1 MPTTRAGQGQNDWHD
16 EANMSAKLELRATR
30 VSQKTALK
38 TNPVWNMRSAF
49 LALLGLTAI
58 ELSACGDKSERSPP
72 AKAENTTTLS
82 PKESGEAPS
91 TIARPKSRNAGL
103 LPTTPSLTP
112 EELLGMTANRMTS
125 LFGKPVF
132 VRRDPPGEFWRYR
145 SKMCALEL
153 YFYSDGE
160 GQRVEHKEMR
170 KNDQPVES
178 RQTCIN
184 ELLSRA
190 R

>member
-1 MPTTRAGQGQNDWHD
+1 MRA
-16 EANMSAKLELRATR
+16 
-30 VSQKTALK
+30 
-38 TNPVWNMRSAF
+38 AF
-49 LALLGLTAI
+49 LALLGLAAI
-58 ELSACGDKSERSPP
+58 ELSACANKSERSPP

-82 PKESGEAPS
+82 PKKSGEAAS
-91 TIARPKSRNAGL
+91 NAARPDSENVGRRPIIPK
-103 LPTTPSLTP
+103 LTP
-112 EELLGMTANRMTS
+112 GELLGMTANRMTY

-145 SKMCALEL
+145 SKMCVLEL
-153 YFYSDGE
+153 YFYRDGVSK
-160 GQRVEHKEMR
+160 RVRHIEMR

-178 RQTCIN
+178 QQACIN

>member
-1 MPTTRAGQGQNDWHD
+1 MRA
-16 EANMSAKLELRATR
+16 
-30 VSQKTALK
+30 
-38 TNPVWNMRSAF
+38 AF
-49 LALLGLTAI
+49 LALLGLAAI
-58 ELSACGDKSERSPP
+58 ELAACANKSGRSPP
-72 AKAENTTTLS
+72 AEAENTTTLF
-82 PKESGEAPS
+82 PKKSGEAPN
-91 TIARPKSRNAGL
+91 TVARPKNKNARL
-103 LPTTPSLTP
+103 LPTSLSLTP

-153 YFYSDGE
+153 YFYRDGE

-178 RQTCIN
+178 QQACIN
-184 ELLSRA
+184 GLLSRA